1 MIFGDENCLRKGQGR
16 DKRLRKASINSLLM
30 IIIKGFSIL
39 ISLMYVPLLLNSL
52 TPSNYGIW
60 LTLTSF
66 VSWIALF
73 DIGLGNGLRNKLSEA
88 LAKNDIQRA
97 KDYVST
103 AYGAIV
109 VLVFL
114 LTIIFVCIYNFIPWY
129 TLLGADSSIQDLN
142 SLVLVVFIA
151 FVFNFLL
158 SLLNSIINALQLP
171 ALSSAIATIAQLLSF
186 LIVVILVKEFNITSL
201 FVLGSV
207 ISIVPPFVLFV
218 MSIVLFCIKFRKIAP
233 SLGCFKKDYISE
245 ILSLGVKFFVIQI
258 ITIILYQSNNLIIT
272 QVIDNVAVVEYNVAY
287 KYMNMLVMFFNIMIT
302 PMWSATTEAFA
313 KGEIQWIKSVN
324 KKLAKIAFLFSVFG
338 LLMVLL
344 SNFVYKIWLHSNEV
358 NISFSTTV
366 LLYVY
371 AIAMM
376 FYGVYGYIINGM
388 GKLTIQIIFT
398 SVSAIL
404 YVPCAVFMGKL
415 LGLNG
420 ILIVYAMVTIIN
432 VVWSKIQLTRIL
444 NRTAKGIWNR

>member
-142 SLVLVVFIA
+142 SLVLVVFTA

-218 MSIVLFCIKFRKIAP
+218 MSMVLFCTKFRKIAP

-313 KGEIQWIKSVN
+313 RGEIQWIKSVN

>member
-142 SLVLVVFIA
+142 SLVLVVFTA

-218 MSIVLFCIKFRKIAP
+218 MSMVLFCTKFRKIAP

>member
-142 SLVLVVFIA
+142 SLVLVVFTA

>member
-1 MIFGDENCLRKGQGR
+1 MIFWEANCLKKSRGE
-16 DKRLRKASINSLLM
+16 DKRLKKASINSLLM

-114 LTIIFVCIYNFIPWY
+114 LTIIFVAIYNFIPWY
-129 TLLGADSSIQDLN
+129 TVLGADSRVQDLN

-158 SLLNSIINALQLP
+158 SLLNSVINALQLP

-186 LIVVILVKEFNITSL
+186 FIVVILVKEFNITSL
-201 FVLGSV
+201 LVLGSV
-207 ISIVPPFVLFV
+207 ISIVPPFVLFA
-218 MSIVLFCIKFRKIAP
+218 MSMVLFGTKFRKIAP
-233 SLGCFKKDYISE
+233 SVGCFKKDYVRE
-245 ILSLGVKFFVIQI
+245 ILSLGIKFFIIQI

-272 QVIDNVAVVEYNVAY
+272 QVIDNVAVVEYNVVY

-313 KGEIQWIKSVN
+313 KGEIQWIKNVN
-324 KKLAKIAFLFSVFG
+324 KKLTKIAFLFSVFG

-344 SNFVYKIWLHSNEV
+344 SNFVYKIWLHSNE
-358 NISFSTTV
+358 IDIGFSTTV

-371 AIAMM
+371 AVAMM
-376 FYGVYGYIINGM
+376 FYGVYGYIINGI

-420 ILIVYAMVTIIN
+420 ILIVYVMVTIIN

-444 NRTAKGIWNR
+444 NGTAKGIWNR